1 MSDEPVDIEAL
12 RELKEIMEDQFSML
26 VDTFLQDSAVR
37 MDEIDAALAA
47 GDADALRS
55 AAHSFKGS
63 SSNLGIS
70 ALADVL
76 FKLESMGREGN
87 LEGGQA
93 LADESRIVFQRVSE
107 ILQSELS

>member
-12 RELKEIMEDQFSML
+12 RELKEIMEDQFQML
-26 VDTFLQDSAVR
+26 VETFLQDSAIR

-63 SSNLGIS
+63 SSNLGITS
-70 ALADVL
+70 LADRL
-76 FKLESMGREGN
+76 FKLETMGREGD
-87 LEGGQA
+87 LTGGEP
-93 LADESRIVFQRVSE
+93 LAAEVREMFDQVSE
-107 ILQSELS
+107 LLKKEL

>member
-12 RELKEIMEDQFSML
+12 RELKEIMEDQFSVL
-26 VDTFLQDSAVR
+26 VDTFLEDSATR
-37 MDEIDAALAA
+37 MQEIEAALAA

-70 ALADVL
+70 SLADVL
-76 FKLESMGREGN
+76 FKLETMGREGTT
-87 LEGGQA
+87 EGGEPL
-93 LADESRIVFQRVSE
+93 LAEVRTLFDRVSG
-107 ILQSELS
+107 ILKSEL

>member
-1 MSDEPVDIEAL
+1 MSDAPVDIEAL

-26 VDTFLQDSAVR
+26 VETFLQDSATR

-70 ALADVL
+70 SLTDPL
-76 FKLESMGREGN
+76 FKLESMGRDGN
-87 LEGGQA
+87 MEGGQP
-93 LADESRIVFQRVSE
+93 LAEEVRTMFSQVSE
-107 ILQSELS
+107 ILKNEL